1 MAVRC
6 GYLDATKSAGLEQEY
21 EHILGKLVN
30 MISHPEQWAIHSI
43 REDEVGYA

>member
-6 GYLDATKSAGLEQEY
+6 GYLDPEKSATLEQEY

-30 MISHPEQWAIHSI
+30 MLIHPDQWTIKAI
-43 REDEVGYA
+43 REEGSDYA